1 MSLTFLYCESNI
13 LDHTVVNSAQ
23 FPPFIRPHQ
32 MLIDIRLLELLS
44 SKICHDLISPV
55 GAINNGIELV
65 EDIGGS
71 VVNEAMKLISTS
83 AQQAAK
89 RLRLF
94 RMAYGKSG
102 AEQGVTL
109 KDMRNTVKDYLS
121 SGKSKLTWGDEQAFT
136 EVAAQ
141 KGALKMVLCLTML
154 SEDVL
159 SHGGDITVETV
170 MESSKVGV
178 KITIA
183 GSHAQLSEAMHLA
196 LKGETSIEDVS
207 PRTVHA
213 YVTGRM
219 IEYYGFTTSVK
230 QHSPEL
236 LTLALMP
243 VESNELSLDQAD
255 L

>member
-1 MSLTFLYCESNI
+1 
-13 LDHTVVNSAQ
+13 
-23 FPPFIRPHQ
+23 
-32 MLIDIRLLELLS
+32 MLIDIRLLELLA

-102 AEQGVTL
+102 AEHGVTL
-109 KDMRNTVKDYLS
+109 KDMRNTAKDYLS
-121 SGKSKLTWGDEQAFT
+121 SGKSKLAWSEEQAFT

-154 SEDVL
+154 AEDVL
-159 SHGGDITVETV
+159 SHGGDIGVETV
-170 MESSKVGV
+170 AEPDKVGV

-196 LKGETSIEDVS
+196 LKGDTAIEDVS

-219 IEYYGFTTSVK
+219 IDYYGFKINVT
-230 QHSPEL
+230 QHSPQL
-236 LTLALMP
+236 LTLVLMP
-243 VESNELSLDQAD
+243 VESISPSLEQVD

>member
-1 MSLTFLYCESNI
+1 MVS
-13 LDHTVVNSAQ
+13 
-23 FPPFIRPHQ
+23 Q

-109 KDMRNTVKDYLS
+109 KDMRNTAKDYLS
-121 SGKSKLTWGDEQAFT
+121 TSKSKLTWGEDEAFHKVG
-136 EVAAQ
+136 EK
-141 KGALKMVLCLTML
+141 KGAFKIVLCLCML

-159 SHGGDITVETV
+159 SHGGDVTIEPATEAG
-170 MESSKVGV
+170 KYGV
-178 KITIA
+178 KFTIG
-183 GSHAQLSEAMHLA
+183 GSHAQLSEAMHEA
-196 LKGETSIEDVS
+196 LEGTTKVEDVTA
-207 PRTVHA
+207 RTVHA
-213 YVTGRM
+213 YVTGRLSD
-219 IEYYGFTTSVK
+219 YYGFKISSQ
-230 QHSPEL
+230 QHSAEL
-236 LTLALMP
+236 LTLILMP
-243 VESNELSLDQAD
+243 VESAELPLEQTD

>member
-1 MSLTFLYCESNI
+1 
-13 LDHTVVNSAQ
+13 
-23 FPPFIRPHQ
+23 

-94 RMAYGKSG
+94 RMAYGKAGS
-102 AEQGVTL
+102 EQGVTL
-109 KDMRNTVKDYLS
+109 KDIRATAKDYLS
-121 SGKSKLTWGDEQAFT
+121 TSKSKLAWGEDEGFHK
-136 EVAAQ
+136 AAEK
-141 KGALKMVLCLTML
+141 KGALKIALCLCMM

-159 SHGGDITVETV
+159 SHGGDVTVETASEAGRAG
-170 MESSKVGV
+170 MKF
-178 KITIA
+178 TIA
-183 GSHAQLSEAMHLA
+183 GSHAQLSEAMQEA
-196 LKGETSIEDVS
+196 VDGKTTIEDVT

-213 YVTGRM
+213 FVTGRM
-219 IEYYGFTTSVK
+219 ADYYGFKISFH

-236 LTLALMP
+236 LTAIMMP
-243 VESNELSLDQAD
+243 LESVDLTLEQAD

>member
-1 MSLTFLYCESNI
+1 
-13 LDHTVVNSAQ
+13 
-23 FPPFIRPHQ
+23 
-32 MLIDIRLLELLS
+32 MLIDIRLLELLA

-71 VVNEAMKLISTS
+71 VVNEAMKLISNS
-83 AQQAAK
+83 GQQAAK

-102 AEQGVTL
+102 SEQGVTL
-109 KDMRNTVKDYLS
+109 KDIRNTAKDFLS
-121 SGKSKLTWGDEQAFT
+121 TGKCKLTWGDEEAFT
-136 EVAAQ
+136 EVATQ
-141 KGALKMVLCLTML
+141 KGALKMVLCLTMMA
-154 SEDVL
+154 EDVL
-159 SHGGDITVETV
+159 THGGDITVETAT
-170 MESSKVGV
+170 EPSKLGV
-178 KITIA
+178 KLTIA

-196 LKGETSIEDVS
+196 LKGDTAVEDIS

-213 YVTGRM
+213 CVVGRM
-219 IEYYGFTTSVK
+219 ADYYGFKINVT

-236 LTLALMP
+236 LNLILMP
-243 VESNELSLDQAD
+243 VESSPINLDHAD